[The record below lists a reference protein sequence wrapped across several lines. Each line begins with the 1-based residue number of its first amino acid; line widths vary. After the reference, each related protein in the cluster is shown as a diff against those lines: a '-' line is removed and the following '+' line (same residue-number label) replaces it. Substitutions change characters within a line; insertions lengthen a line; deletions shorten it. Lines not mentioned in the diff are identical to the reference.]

1 MASMA
6 KDTGLAVRALG
17 RQNGLDLGYKI
28 IEVEHRA
35 GLHVLQRIRDLLALQ
50 DADRNQVQ
58 ARIAKSNKPSYFATA
73 AVSSLPPL
81 THSNIVRYCQLASL
95 PCQRWPPLC
104 VAR

>member
-1 MASMA
+1 VVPASRDHE
-6 KDTGLAVRALG
+6 KVRG
-17 RQNGLDLGYKI
+17 FDL
-28 IEVEHRA
+28 HLLNRFS
-35 GLHVLQRIRDLLALQ
+35 RIRDLLALQ
-50 DADRNQVQ
+50 HADRNELQ
-58 ARIAKSNKPSYFATA
+58 ARIAKSNKPSYFATD